1 VINISALA
9 KRILKVLSTSKG
21 SSIFI
26 KIRIGLNEVAMKNVI
41 ILFSIILSNHINAE
55 VIKPVSERKPSDV
68 ATYDQ
73 KSEVKKIL
81 CSLSRRAYFH

>member
-1 VINISALA
+1 
-9 KRILKVLSTSKG
+9 
-21 SSIFI
+21 
-26 KIRIGLNEVAMKNVI
+26 MKNVI

-81 CSLSRRAYFH
+81 KSDDSYARFYRITNDEDKVVCYSAVSPEGHTSISCVKK